1 VVDILVS
8 INKMSFH
15 DAVKNEYSFVKNM
28 GNKVLE
34 KMDELEEKSAFY
46 FLRGKNRNEHPIFK
60 AIYD

>member
-15 DAVKNEYSFVKNM
+15 DAVKNEYSFVKNI

-34 KMDELEEKSAFY
+34 KMDELEEKSAF
-46 FLRGKNRNEHPIFK
+46 
-60 AIYD
+60 